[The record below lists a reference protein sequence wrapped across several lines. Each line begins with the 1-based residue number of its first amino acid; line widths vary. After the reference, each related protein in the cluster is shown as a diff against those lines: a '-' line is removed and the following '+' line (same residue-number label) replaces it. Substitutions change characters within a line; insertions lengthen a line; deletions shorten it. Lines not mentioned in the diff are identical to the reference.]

1 MSWLGEAVHQTILAL
16 DIEGPDLAQRP
27 DSERPHT
34 PTALCLLLEQ
44 ALGRARIEPADY
56 ERSDQPDGT
65 LLLLR
70 QQVPSSQVFP
80 WVILRL
86 AAALERRNQNVPPAS
101 RLRVRAV
108 IHAGEVARDGYGYA
122 SKDLNLVFRLL
133 HSNLLRSYL
142 WNTTVSLVLLV
153 SDPMHSD
160 IVERDARA
168 HDAAAFQPV
177 HVVAEGAP
185 AFAWVYIPG
194 RHNAAAGEGPR
205 SGSPAATAAA
215 PVPRQLLAEVPG
227 FAGREAEL
235 RWLLATLGR
244 GDAAAPT
251 VAAIHGVEGVGK
263 SALAVHAG
271 HRLAS
276 RFPDGQLY
284 VNLQGATTGLPPLA
298 PGEAVARLLRA
309 LGVDGRDVPL
319 DAGQGAARFRSLLAG
334 RRVLVLLDNA
344 ASADQVRPLLPAD
357 PTAAALITS
366 RQPLTSLDGTSQ
378 LHLEVLPL
386 VQAIGLLAQLAGAA
400 RLAAEPRAA
409 EELARYCEQLPLA
422 LRIAGG
428 CLAARPGWPVRTLAE
443 RLAVERAR
451 LRAPEREAADLAVRS
466 CFQAS
471 YQALD
476 SSDDQLDRQAARLFR
491 LLGLHRGADIGA
503 WTAAALL
510 QTPAAL
516 AAAAAPLE
524 RLVAAQL
531 LEVPAP
537 HRYRLHALLLP
548 LARERA
554 NHEEPKQRDAAVRRM
569 LHFYLRTAH
578 HAQRLLQPTAFGG
591 SRWQVEADTQPLADR
606 AQGFAWFE
614 QERANLLA
622 AAHQAADGP
631 GPLAQV
637 AVRLAEVMF
646 WFFEL
651 RAYWRDSEEVNQ
663 LAAAVAERRG
673 DRYGQAVAL
682 NDLGFANIGMGRL
695 DQAIPCLERSH
706 GLFHEQ
712 GDRLWEGLSLMG
724 LGTACREDGQV
735 ERAVDCLKRGLAAI
749 HETGSRTAEALA
761 LNSLAL
767 AYCDQRRFDAA
778 TDCLERSLGFRCEL
792 RDRYGQATT
801 LSRLGEVHYRA
812 GRAPVAVESYE
823 LSLQI
828 FRDMGERRREAET
841 LWRLGHAHDALG
853 QPGRARVCW
862 RAARAIFKEMGVPAT
877 DEEFRRTTWV

>member
-1 MSWLGEAVHQTILAL
+1 MSLLGEPVHRTILAL
-16 DIEGPDLAQRP
+16 DIEGPVLPQRP
-27 DSERPHT
+27 DGHPLHA
-34 PTALCLLLEQ
+34 PTALYRLLEQ
-44 ALGRARIEPADY
+44 ALDRARIEAADY
-56 ERSDQPDGT
+56 ERSDQPDGI

-70 QQVPSSQVFP
+70 HEVPRSQVFP
-80 WVILRL
+80 WPILRL

-122 SKDLNLVFRLL
+122 SKDLNLAFRLL

-142 WNTTVSLVLLV
+142 SNTRASLVLLV
-153 SDPMHSD
+153 SDPMHGD

-168 HDAAAFQPV
+168 VDAEAFQPV

-194 RHNAAAGEGPR
+194 RHTAGAGERPR
-205 SGSPAATAAA
+205 SFTPAATSAP
-215 PVPRQLLAEVPG
+215 PVPRQLPAELPD
-227 FAGREAEL
+227 FLGREAEL
-235 RWLLATLGR
+235 RWLLATLGH
-244 GDAAAPT
+244 GDATSPA
-251 VAAIHGVEGVGK
+251 VVAIHGVGGVGK

-276 RFPDGQLY
+276 WFPDGQLY
-284 VNLQGATTGLPPLA
+284 VNLQGATAGLPPLA
-298 PGEAVARLLRA
+298 AGEAVARLLRA

-319 DAGQGAARFRSLLAG
+319 DAEEGAARFRSLLAR
-334 RRVLVLLDNA
+334 RRVLLLLDNA
-344 ASADQVRPLLPAD
+344 ACAAQVRPLLPAD
-357 PTAAALITS
+357 PTTAALITS
-366 RQPLTSLDGTSQ
+366 RQSLTDLEGASR
-378 LHLEVLPL
+378 LHLDVLPRA
-386 VQAIGLLAQLAGAA
+386 QAIGLLAQLAGAA

-409 EELARYCEQLPLA
+409 EELARHCEQLPLA

-428 CLAARPGWPVRTLAE
+428 CLAARPGWPVRTLTE
-443 RLAVERAR
+443 RLAVERTRPGAQ
-451 LRAPEREAADLAVRS
+451 EAADLAVRS

-471 YQALD
+471 YQILD
-476 SSDDQLDRQAARLFR
+476 SSDDELDRKAARLFR

-510 QTPAAL
+510 EAPAAP
-516 AAAAAPLE
+516 AASVAALE
-524 RLVAAQL
+524 RLVDAQL
-531 LEVPAP
+531 LETPAP
-537 HRYRLHALLLP
+537 HRYRLHDLLLP

-554 NHEEPKQRDAAVRRM
+554 GHEEPEPRRDAAVRRM

-578 HAQRLLQPTAFGG
+578 HAQRLLQPSAVGG
-591 SRWQVEADTQPLADR
+591 SRWQVEADTQPLAGR
-606 AQGFAWFE
+606 AEGLAWFE
-614 QERANLLA
+614 EERANLLA
-622 AAHQAADGP
+622 AAHQAAAGP
-631 GPLAQV
+631 GAVAYV

-651 RAYWRDSEEVNQ
+651 RAYWRDSQEVNQ

-682 NDLGFANIGMGRL
+682 NDLGFAHMGLGRL

-712 GDRLWEGLSLMG
+712 GDRLWEGLSLIG

-735 ERAVDCLKRGLAAI
+735 ERAVDCLERGLASI
-749 HETGSRTAEALA
+749 HEIGSRIAEAAA
-761 LNSLAL
+761 LSGLAL
-767 AYCDQRRFDAA
+767 AYRDQGRFDAA
-778 TDCLERSLGFRCEL
+778 TDCLERSLGLRCEL
-792 RDRYGQATT
+792 RDRYGEATT

-812 GRAPVAVESYE
+812 GRAQVAVESHE
-823 LSLQI
+823 LSL
-828 FRDMGERRREAET
+828 RMYREMGERRREAET
-841 LWRLGHAHDALG
+841 LWRLGHARDALG
-853 QPGRARVCW
+853 QHGRARVCW